1 MADTKFSLL
10 PLVTAGATDVVPVL
24 QTGVPSRTTP
34 TSIAALATKTTVG
47 LPNVDNT
54 SDANKPISTA
64 TQTALDG
71 KQATGNYATGGGTAT
86 GTNTGDQTAIP
97 NATLATML
105 TKTYK
110 GNTTAGTAVPT
121 DVPVATLKTDLV
133 LVKADVG
140 LGSVDNTADTAKP
153 VSTAQQ
159 TALNLKVNN
168 TGDETVAGV
177 KTFSSNIVGSIQI
190 LAGTLMAE
198 AIVPVL
204 SAILP
209 TNYVATRSSKYE
221 ITGVLSLELQGT
233 SILAIL

>member
-54 SDANKPISTA
+54 SDASKPISTA
-64 TQTALDG
+64 TQTALDTKVTGPASATDDLPVIFDGITG
-71 KQATGNYATGGGTAT
+71 KL
-86 GTNTGDQTAIP
+86 IKS
-97 NATLATML
+97 
-105 TKTYK
+105 KTYAAFK
-110 GNTTAGTAVPT
+110 
-121 DVPVATLKTDLV
+121 TLLA
-133 LVKADVG
+133 LVKGDVG

-168 TGDETVAGV
+168 TGDETIAGI
-177 KTFSSNIVGSIQI
+177 KTFSSDLISTTEI
-190 LAGTLMAE
+190 LAGTLVGE
-198 AIVPVL
+198 AITPVL

-221 ITGVLSLELQGT
+221 LTGVLSLEIQGT